1 MGEKEE
7 ACERMIETLEE
18 AIETLEKAKE
28 ECAGD
33 WELFPPDEIEEVIEK
48 LGEIVA
54 NLNLKLNH

>member
-18 AIETLEKAKE
+18 VIETLERAKD
-28 ECAGD
+28 ECEGD

-48 LGEIVA
+48 LEEIVA
-54 NLNLKLNH
+54 NLNLKLNQ